1 MEPST
6 TESQNTKILEY
17 LKAGYS
23 ITTMSA
29 LKKFNCFRLSARIKN
44 LRKLDHDIITDM
56 VDDKKSGKRYASY
69 RLAGVEP
76 KIEKAMPGK
85 GIVDFS
91 KAINQVGQSTNT
103 INRLF

>member
-1 MEPST
+1 MEST
-6 TESQNTKILEY
+6 TESQNSKILEY
-17 LKAGYS
+17 LKSGHS
-23 ITTMSA
+23 ISAITA
-29 LKKFNCFRLSARIKN
+29 LKKFGCLRLAARISN
-44 LRKLDHDIITDM
+44 LRIKHDIITDM
-56 VDDKKSGKRYASY
+56 IDDKKSAKRYASY